1 MSDDRER
8 RNGEPEVEWSAAEAA
23 ALERLRAAGPPPDL
37 EESVVAAL
45 AGEGLVGGSAAG
57 SAGSMGPHT
66 PPGRPARVPTRRAW
80 AWGALALAAC
90 LAAFFAGTSISDR
103 GAGRGSA
110 EPGTVG
116 PPSEPS
122 AERWLLLLYEDA
134 AYQAPATDEEHAGR
148 VAEYSAWAND
158 LAERGIV
165 VEGEELAGPV
175 DSEMLDGRR
184 GTIETGPGAPSGPV
198 GTVSGYFVIEAP
210 DQAAAVAI
218 ARTTPHL
225 AHGGTVVVRRIVRH

>member
-8 RNGEPEVEWSAAEAA
+8 QNGEPEVEWSAAEAA

-37 EESVVAAL
+37 EDSVVAAL
-45 AGEGLVGGSAAG
+45 AGEGLVGGAAAG
-57 SAGSMGPHT
+57 SAGSVGSQA
-66 PPGRPARVPTRRAW
+66 PGRPTRVPTRRAW

-90 LAAFFAGTSISDR
+90 LAAFFAGTAITDR
-103 GAGRGSA
+103 GAGRESA
-110 EPGTVG
+110 EPGTLG
-116 PPSEPS
+116 PPS

-134 AYQAPATDEEHAGR
+134 AYQAPATDEERAGR
-148 VAEYSAWAND
+148 VAEYAAWAND

-175 DSEMLDGRR
+175 ESEMLDGRR
-184 GTIETGPGAPSGPV
+184 GAIETGPGAPSGPV

-225 AHGGTVVVRRIVRH
+225 AHGGTVEVRRIVRH

>member
-45 AGEGLVGGSAAG
+45 AGEGLVGGSSASPAG
-57 SAGSMGPHT
+57 SVGSHA
-66 PPGRPARVPTRRAW
+66 PPDRPARVPTRRAW

-90 LAAFFAGTSISDR
+90 LAAFFAGSAITDR
-103 GAGRGSA
+103 GAGRESA

-116 PPSEPS
+116 PPS
-122 AERWLLLLYEDA
+122 AERWLLLLDEDA
-134 AYQAPATDEEHAGR
+134 AYQAPATDEERAGR
-148 VAEYSAWAND
+148 VAEYAAWAND
-158 LAERGIV
+158 LAEGGIV

-175 DSEMLDGRR
+175 ESEMLDGRR
-184 GTIETGPGAPSGPV
+184 GAIETGPGAPSGPV

-225 AHGGTVVVRRIVRH
+225 AHGGTVEVRRIVRH

>member
-23 ALERLRAAGPPPDL
+23 ALARLRAAGPPPDL

-45 AGEGLVGGSAAG
+45 AGEGLVGGGEASG
-57 SAGSMGPHT
+57 SSGSGAED
-66 PPGRPARVPTRRAW
+66 RPAGVPPRRAW
-80 AWGALALAAC
+80 AWGAFALAAC
-90 LAAFFAGTSISDR
+90 LAAFFAGISISDR
-103 GAGRGSA
+103 GAGRESA

-116 PPSEPS
+116 PPS
-122 AERWLLLLYEDA
+122 AEQWLLLLYEDA
-134 AYQAPATDEEHAGR
+134 AYLAPATDVERGER
-148 VAEYSAWAND
+148 VAEYAAWAND
-158 LAERGIV
+158 LAGRGIV

-175 DSEMLDGRR
+175 ESEMLDGRR
-184 GTIETGPGAPSGPV
+184 GAIETGPGAPSGPV
-198 GTVSGYFVIEAP
+198 GTVSGYFVIEAS

-225 AHGGTVVVRRIVRH
+225 AHGGTVEVRRIVRH

>member
-8 RNGEPEVEWSAAEAA
+8 RNGELEVQWSEPEAA
-23 ALERLRAAGPPPDL
+23 ALERLRAGAPPADL

-45 AGEGLVGGSAAG
+45 VGEGLVVGGETAG
-57 SAGSMGPHT
+57 YSGIGTEA
-66 PPGRPARVPTRRAW
+66 RPARVPTRRAW
-80 AWGALALAAC
+80 AWGVLALAAC
-90 LAAFFAGTSISDR
+90 LAAFVAGIAISDR
-103 GAGRGSA
+103 GAGREEA
-110 EPGTVG
+110 LPETVV
-116 PPSEPS
+116 PPAP
-122 AERWLLLLYEDA
+122 ERWLLLLYEDS
-134 AYQAPATDEEHAGR
+134 AYQAPATDEELAGR
-148 VAEYSAWAND
+148 VAEYAAWAND

-165 VEGEELAGPV
+165 VDGEELAGPV

-184 GTIETGPGAPSGPV
+184 GPIETGPGAPSGPV

-210 DQAAAVAI
+210 DQAAAVAV

>member
-1 MSDDRER
+1 MSDDRDRRGER
-8 RNGEPEVEWSAAEAA
+8 EVEWSAAEAA
-23 ALERLRAAGPPPDL
+23 ALDRLRAAGPPPDL

-45 AGEGLVGGSAAG
+45 AGEGLIGGEEVAG
-57 SAGSMGPHT
+57 SSGIGTEART
-66 PPGRPARVPTRRAW
+66 ARVPARRAW
-80 AWGALALAAC
+80 AWGGLALAAC
-90 LAAFFAGTSISDR
+90 LAAFVAGIAISDR
-103 GAGRGSA
+103 GAGRESA

-116 PPSEPS
+116 PPS
-122 AERWLLLLYEDA
+122 AEQWLLLLYEDA

-148 VAEYSAWAND
+148 VAEYAAWAND

-184 GTIETGPGAPSGPV
+184 GAIETGPGAPSGPV

-225 AHGGTVVVRRIVRH
+225 AHGGTVVVRRIVRN